1 MGTEVKRDEH
11 VVAALFGVPPG
22 KPNPKRYAV
31 WARQC
36 PSCRA
41 IEKSRDRWSP
51 TCAAHVS
58 GVGHHSTQTKKSV
71 PSQRSTSGQ

>member
-1 MGTEVKRDEH
+1 M
-11 VVAALFGVPPG
+11 AALQFLSG
-22 KPNPKRYAV
+22 KPKPERYAV
-31 WARQC
+31 IDQVAGSRT
-36 PSCRA
+36 A
-41 IEKSRDRWSP
+41 IEKSRDCWSL